1 MKNKGEMDTLYDR
14 QLSIYA
20 NNSYK
25 KYVNQIQKDCKD
37 NCDIEKE
44 AARIRKERA
53 EKMLRETEKI
63 KPTFEEEMKLKE
75 DLDREFKLNPMYKQS
90 IV

>member
-1 MKNKGEMDTLYDR
+1 
-14 QLSIYA
+14 
-20 NNSYK
+20 
-25 KYVNQIQKDCKD
+25 
-37 NCDIEKE
+37 
-44 AARIRKERA
+44 
-53 EKMLRETEKI
+53 MLRETEKI